1 MRLVID
7 TKNEKV
13 LFAETTKPVVDF
25 LFYLL
30 TLPLGTVV
38 KLIDNKGTVGSI
50 ENVYQSVL
58 DLNEIYMHPQQ
69 SKDPLLNPTALI
81 SSNEFCNFFPTME
94 DDSSG
99 ISDFLL
105 VNESDPEDD
114 KEDKDCKDE
123 DENEGDDEDDE
134 DEDEEEEDGDED
146 EEEDDYE
153 EDEEEEEE
161 EEKKLLG
168 NTLLYACPNICS
180 NYVTSDKTTICSR
193 CNIAM
198 NLECCKLITKD
209 VAEENTLTH
218 EGFVKNKVTFLV
230 MDDLVIQPLTSI
242 IEVVN
247 KFNLPKISALQEMV
261 VELGLDEVSIYR
273 LSHFFCV
280 FCVVSTLI
288 CIMCFVDFCW
298 LFLCVLLN

>member
-1 MRLVID
+1 MPPPSSNSKLTMRLVID

-13 LFAETTKPVVDF
+13 LFAETSKPVVDF

-105 VNESDPEDD
+105 VNKSDPEDD
-114 KEDKDCKDE
+114 EEDKDCKDE

-134 DEDEEEEDGDED
+134 DEDEDEEEEEEEDGDED
-146 EEEDDYE
+146 EDNY
-153 EDEEEEEE
+153 EEEEEE

-218 EGFVKNKVTFLV
+218 DGFVKNKVTFLV

-247 KFNLPKISALQEMV
+247 KFNLPKISALQEKV
-261 VELGLDEVSIYR
+261 VELGLDEGIKLLKASLQSKKVLTS
-273 LSHFFCV
+273 V
-280 FCVVSTLI
+280 FIKKDC
-288 CIMCFVDFCW
+288 
-298 LFLCVLLN
+298 